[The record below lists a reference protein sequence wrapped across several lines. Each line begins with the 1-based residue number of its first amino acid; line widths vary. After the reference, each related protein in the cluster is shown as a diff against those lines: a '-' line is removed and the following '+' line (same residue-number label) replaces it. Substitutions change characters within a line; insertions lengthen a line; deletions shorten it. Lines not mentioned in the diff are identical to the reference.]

1 MIIILTE
8 KVLKIV
14 NTISL
19 SGFFF
24 GAIDFNTSHTDYSM
38 LLDKKITMLL
48 SVAVWQIIQSHIMT
62 PPQQHDQDVKS
73 DLNINFVNIIIIL
86 SSALQYK
93 VTWYQQPTGTNM
105 ASCIYMQIL
114 FMTTPQEQPND

>member
-24 GAIDFNTSHTDYSM
+24 GAIDFNTSHADYSM

-62 PPQQHDQDVKS
+62 PLQQHDHDVK
-73 DLNINFVNIIIIL
+73 
-86 SSALQYK
+86 
-93 VTWYQQPTGTNM
+93 
-105 ASCIYMQIL
+105 
-114 FMTTPQEQPND
+114 